1 MYDKESCMKR
11 FSWTSALL
19 ITIAAMLL
27 VPASCRAD
35 YEYIDITNP
44 VLRQI
49 PLAVPIFKSMTPND
63 PENKMAQEGADLL
76 SNTLAFTGYFKILDR
91 GAFLEDPRTAGIV
104 TPQLKFSNWTAV
116 SAELLITGGIS
127 VTDNLLE
134 MELRLY
140 DTFKGQLLV
149 GKRYTGY
156 TADQRKI
163 ILRFCSEVI
172 FQLTG
177 NMGVFSTKIAFV
189 STGSKNKEIFTCDF
203 DGYDPVQLT
212 QTHAITL
219 SPAWSWDGN
228 WIAYTSFA
236 KGKPDLYIRHLTEN
250 RGAVVAKN
258 GINITPAWMPKQLKL
273 AATLS
278 FSGDQEIYLLTGS
291 GEIIK
296 RLTSV
301 GGIAVSPSWSP
312 DGKQIAFVSNQSG
325 TPQIYVKDIDS
336 EAVRRVTFEGKY
348 NTSPSWSPRGDK
360 IAYESRDGNFNIR
373 VIGVDG
379 TGPSQLTHDAG
390 DNESPSWSPDGSL
403 IAFSSTRE
411 GQSRIYVMTA
421 FGTEQRRLLVLS
433 GEQTNPSWSP
443 YLTPK

>member
-1 MYDKESCMKR
+1 MKR
-11 FSWTSALL
+11 FIWAKALL
-19 ITIAAMLL
+19 ITAAVTLM
-27 VPASCRAD
+27 PGFCRAD

-49 PLAVPIFKSMTPND
+49 PLAVPIFKSLTPND
-63 PENKMAQEGADLL
+63 TENRMAREGADLL

-91 GAFLEDPRTAGIV
+91 GAFLEDPRTTGIV
-104 TPQLKFSNWTAV
+104 SPPLKFSNWTAI
-116 SAELLITGGIS
+116 SAELLVTGGIS
-127 VTDNLLE
+127 VSDNLLE

-140 DTFKGQLLV
+140 DSFKGQLLV

-156 TADQRKI
+156 LADMRKI
-163 ILRFCSEVI
+163 ILRFCSEVM

-177 NMGVFSTKIAFV
+177 NMGIFSSKIAFV
-189 STGSKNKEIFTCDF
+189 SNGSKNKEIFTCDF
-203 DGYDPVQLT
+203 DGNDPVQLT
-212 QTHAITL
+212 QTHSITL
-219 SPAWSWDGN
+219 SPAWSSDGN
-228 WIAYTSFA
+228 WIAYTAYA
-236 KGKPDLYIRHLTEN
+236 KGKPDLYIRHMTEN

-296 RLTSV
+296 KLTSV

-325 TPQIYVKDIDS
+325 TPQIYVKDIDG
-336 EAVRRVTFEGKY
+336 EAVRRITFEGKY

-379 TGPSQLTHDAG
+379 TGPYQLTQGAG

-421 FGTEQRRLLVLS
+421 NGMEQRRLLTLS

-443 YLTPK
+443 SLTPK

>member
-1 MYDKESCMKR
+1 MKR
-11 FSWTSALL
+11 FVWARALL
-19 ITIAAMLL
+19 IMAVVTLL
-27 VPASCRAD
+27 LPAYCLAD

-49 PLAVPIFKSMTPND
+49 PLAVPVFKSMTPND
-63 PENKMAQEGADLL
+63 AENKMAQEGADLL
-76 SNTLAFTGYFKILDR
+76 SHSLAFTGYFKILDR

-104 TPQLKFSNWTAV
+104 SPQLKFSNWTAV
-116 SAELLITGGIS
+116 SAELLVTGGVS
-127 VTDNLLE
+127 VNDNLLE

-156 TADQRKI
+156 LADQRKI

-177 NMGVFSTKIAFV
+177 NMGVFSTKVAFV
-189 STGSKNKEIFTCDF
+189 STGSKNKEIYTCDF
-203 DGYDPVQLT
+203 DGYDPIQLT
-212 QTHAITL
+212 QSNSITL

-228 WIAYTSFA
+228 WIAYTAFV

-250 RGAVVAKN
+250 RGAIVAKT
-258 GINITPAWMPKQLKL
+258 GINITPAWMPKQFKL

-296 RLTSV
+296 KLTSV

-325 TPQIYVKDIDS
+325 TPQIYIKDIDS

-348 NTSPSWSPRGDK
+348 NTSPCWSPRGDK
-360 IAYESRDGNFNIR
+360 IAYEARDGNFNIR

-379 TGPSQLTHDAG
+379 TGPYQLTHDAG

-421 FGTEQRRLLVLS
+421 NGMEQRRLLVLS